1 MAQWSKAWI
10 WATKN
15 GILPLSW
22 VWVLATPLF
31 FLNYQVLICFFN
43 GLAFRKFSEQFAVP
57 KKNFGTL
64 LPPYCLKTYDFS
76 GLVKYSKRSSSCI
89 WKNSTNFEKIFSRI
103 YLCQINSIPKD
114 NILYFFWESY
124 AYYNQWGRNRGWSED
139 RSSPK
144 FWKNN
149 NNIWKKWVPILP

>member
-1 MAQWSKAWI
+1 MV
-10 WATKN
+10 T
-15 GILPLSW
+15 LPKHFQT
-22 VWVLATPLF
+22 VF
-31 FLNYQVLICFFN
+31 FVCNKKKIVDFCFFEWF
-43 GLAFRKFSEQFAVP
+43 GIQKIFRTVCSS
-57 KKNFGTL
+57 KKNFRNTSTTI
-64 LPPYCLKTYDFS
+64 LPQNLWFFRM
-76 GLVKYSKRSSSCI
+76 VKYSKRSSTCI

-103 YLCQINSIPKD
+103 YQINSIPKD

-139 RSSPK
+139 WSSPK